1 MSKKDA
7 RKNTVKKMLKPLFY
21 LLAMIYFL
29 VDAVF
34 MAAAV
39 PSGRWLADR
48 LVSNRIRNWIVSLR
62 PYPTLMLFAVPVV
75 ILEPVKPLAI
85 YMIGTKHVVAGVTLF
100 VLCEIL
106 KLVLVE
112 RLFALSREKLLS
124 IPAFAWGYGKYSAAK
139 HRIVSSEACR
149 KIQKWV
155 RRARCAIQRQIAVSR
170 RLSSMRRA
178 TPNPHDHRFAA
189 TGWCRR

>member
-1 MSKKDA
+1 MSKENVMKKA
-7 RKNTVKKMLKPLFY
+7 MKKMLKPLFY

-34 MAAAV
+34 MAVAV
-39 PSGRWLADR
+39 HAGRWLADP

-62 PYPTLMLFAVPVV
+62 PYPTLMLFAVPII

-85 YMIGTKHVVAGVTLF
+85 YLIGTKHVVAGVTLF

-124 IPAFAWGYGKYSAAK
+124 IPAFAWGYDKYSAAK
-139 HRIVSSEACR
+139 HWVVSLEACR
-149 KIQKWV
+149 KVQKWA
-155 RRARCAIQRQIAVSR
+155 RRARCAIQRQIAVTR
-170 RLSSMRRA
+170 RLTSIRRA
-178 TPNPHDHRFAA
+178 TPNPA
-189 TGWCRR
+189 

>member
-1 MSKKDA
+1 M
-7 RKNTVKKMLKPLFY
+7 KKMLKPLFY

-34 MAAAV
+34 MTVAV
-39 PSGRWLADR
+39 PAGRWLADH

-62 PYPTLMLFAVPVV
+62 PYPTLMLFAVPVI

-85 YMIGTKHVVAGVTLF
+85 YLIGTKHVVAGVTLF

-112 RLFALSREKLLS
+112 RLFAISREKLLS
-124 IPAFAWGYGKYSAAK
+124 IPAFAWGYDKYSAAK
-139 HRIVSSEACR
+139 HWIVSLEAYR
-149 KIQKWV
+149 KVQKWA
-155 RRARCAIQRQIAVSR
+155 RRAPGVRSKGRSRFPGGCPPCAGRRQTR
-170 RLSSMRRA
+170 
-178 TPNPHDHRFAA
+178 HDHRSPCNVRPITQSPIAVP
-189 TGWCRR
+189 

>member
-1 MSKKDA
+1 MP
-7 RKNTVKKMLKPLFY
+7 RKNAKKNTMKKMLKLLFY

-34 MAAAV
+34 MAVAV
-39 PSGRWLADR
+39 HTGRWLGDR

-62 PYPTLMLFAVPVV
+62 PYPTLLLFAVPVI

-85 YMIGTKHVVAGVTLF
+85 YLIGTKHVVAGVTLF
-100 VLCEIL
+100 VLCEII

-112 RLFALSREKLLS
+112 RLFAISREKLLS
-124 IPAFAWGYGKYSAAK
+124 IPTFAWGYGKFSAAK
-139 HRIVSSEACR
+139 HWVASLEACR
-149 KIQKWV
+149 KVQKWA

-170 RLSSMRRA
+170 RLALMRRA
-178 TPNPHDHRFAA
+178 TPNPA
-189 TGWCRR
+189 

>member
-1 MSKKDA
+1 MS
-7 RKNTVKKMLKPLFY
+7 RKNAMKKMLKPLFY

-39 PSGRWLADR
+39 PAGRWLGDR
-48 LVSNRIRNWIVSLR
+48 LVSNRIRNWIISLR
-62 PYPTLMLFAVPVV
+62 PYPTLLLFAVPVI

-85 YMIGTKHVVAGVTLF
+85 YLIGTKHVAAGVTLF
-100 VLCEIL
+100 VLCEII

-112 RLFALSREKLLS
+112 RLFAISREKLLS
-124 IPAFAWGYGKYSAAK
+124 IPAFAWGFGKFSAAK
-139 HRIVSSEACR
+139 HWVASLEASR

-155 RRARCAIQRQIAVSR
+155 RRARCAIQRQIVVSR
-170 RLSSMRRA
+170 RLASMRRA
-178 TPNPHDHRFAA
+178 TPNPA
-189 TGWCRR
+189 

>member
-1 MSKKDA
+1 MS
-7 RKNTVKKMLKPLFY
+7 RKNAMKKMLKPLFY

-39 PSGRWLADR
+39 PAGRWLGDR

-62 PYPTLMLFAVPVV
+62 PYPTLLLFAVPVI

-85 YMIGTKHVVAGVTLF
+85 YLIGTKHVVAGITLF

-112 RLFALSREKLLS
+112 RLFAISREKLLS
-124 IPAFAWGYGKYSAAK
+124 IPAFAWGFGKFSAAK
-139 HRIVSSEACR
+139 HWVASLEACR
-149 KIQKWV
+149 KIQKWM

-170 RLSSMRRA
+170 RLASMRRA
-178 TPNPHDHRFAA
+178 TPNPA
-189 TGWCRR
+189 

>member
-1 MSKKDA
+1 MSRKKA
-7 RKNTVKKMLKPLFY
+7 MKKMLKPLFY
-21 LLAMIYFL
+21 LLAIIYFL

-34 MAAAV
+34 MTVAV
-39 PSGRWLADR
+39 PASRWLGDR

-62 PYPTLMLFAVPVV
+62 PYPTLMLFAVPVI

-85 YMIGTKHVVAGVTLF
+85 YLIGTKHVVAGVTLF

-112 RLFALSREKLLS
+112 RLFAISREKLLS
-124 IPAFAWGYGKYSAAK
+124 IPAFAWGYGRYSAAK
-139 HRIVSSEACR
+139 YWIVSLEACR
-149 KIQKWV
+149 KVQKWV

-170 RLSSMRRA
+170 RLTLMRRA
-178 TPNPHDHRFAA
+178 TPNPA
-189 TGWCRR
+189 